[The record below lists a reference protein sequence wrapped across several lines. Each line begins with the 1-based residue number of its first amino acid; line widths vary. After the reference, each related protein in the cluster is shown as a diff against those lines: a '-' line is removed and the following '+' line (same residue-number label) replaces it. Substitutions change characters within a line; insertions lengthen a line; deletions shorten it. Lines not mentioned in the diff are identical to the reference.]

1 MISVHLTIREAV
13 ELVKNST
20 SDSVFDRVVE
30 ALEAACGRL
39 KANLTVKTIDPDKM
53 IPCIKAYR
61 LVTNTGLKE
70 AKDFFDVVRGRYQ
83 YGTSYGSD
91 SNYSYVGGTA
101 NTVALDYHVAH
112 RLADQLRGLGC
123 EVFVDTYNC

>member
-20 SDSVFDRVVE
+20 NESVFDRVVE

-39 KANLTVKTIDPDKM
+39 KANLTVKTMDADKM

-61 LVTNTGLKE
+61 LMTNTGLKE
-70 AKDFFDVVRGRYQ
+70 AKDFFDVVRGRY
-83 YGTSYGSD
+83 YSSSYATD
-91 SNYSYVGGTA
+91 YSYRDGTA
-101 NTVALDYHVAH
+101 NTVTLDYHVAH
-112 RLADQLRGLGC
+112 RLADQLRALGC
-123 EVFVDTYNC
+123 EVLVDTYNC